1 MEFVFNP
8 LNVQSVMSFTR
19 PWIGI
24 LAKKTKHRFSFQ
36 KQYWTELQQTYF
48 IYVEPDHQNGGA
60 IDYKR
65 SEIIFTESE

>member
-1 MEFVFNP
+1 
-8 LNVQSVMSFTR
+8 
-19 PWIGI
+19 
-24 LAKKTKHRFSFQ
+24 
-36 KQYWTELQQTYF
+36 LQQTYF